1 MKKIIVVS
9 VLLLASIVMVTAAVA
24 QKAVTLKIGINAEI
38 TGDIPKVG
46 EATKFAA
53 QMWLE
58 DVNKAGGIEVGG
70 RLVHQPQHHQGPPL
84 RVPRLLPG

>member
-9 VLLLASIVMVTAAVA
+9 VLLMASIVMVTAALA

-53 QMWLE
+53 QMY
-58 DVNKAGGIEVGG
+58 VEVHFSHASGSTG
-70 RLVHQPQHHQGPPL
+70 WVGE
-84 RVPRLLPG
+84 PRART